1 MANPPQHSPL
11 PAPPSPHATPLNT
24 VLAFAFLNSLGTGAV
39 QTGVFFLLQSAFGFG
54 RQQNYVFGLVLYG
67 AYVAGALAAGP
78 ALRRLARDLPGLST
92 RGVLVAV
99 VAVQGLVSLL
109 PRSAMLVTGAET
121 PPEWSVW
128 TVGVSF
134 GVLTGV
140 MWPIV
145 ESYLSGGRSGKRL
158 NTATGRFNVLWSA
171 AVLASFWLMAPLLKD
186 DPIDVITALGLVQ
199 LASIALI
206 AGFRRE
212 PARHLD
218 HDHEPHPEGWR
229 HLLAAFRVLL
239 PLIYVVSGT
248 LSPMLPA
255 LLDEVGVALSWGP
268 PIASAWLVS
277 RVAVFFIFER
287 WAGWHG
293 SRLMPAAAGA
303 LLIGGFIATV
313 LSPRLGTAA
322 LPALVA
328 TLAVFGAGHAMIYLG
343 ALYYAMEVGKSEV
356 DAGGKHE
363 ALIGLGYGIGPAIGL
378 SVLLATGSDR
388 SPMQSGQASD
398 RFDTYLIAAIL
409 LVATIAAAAAW
420 RSIRKYT
427 K

>member
-1 MANPPQHSPL
+1 MANPPQHSPTHA
-11 PAPPSPHATPLNT
+11 APGPHATPLNA
-24 VLAFAFLNSLGTGAV
+24 VLAFSFLNSLGTGAV

-67 AYVAGALAAGP
+67 AYVAGALAAAPG
-78 ALRRLARDLPGLST
+78 LRRLARNLPSLST
-92 RGVLVAV
+92 RGVLIAV
-99 VAVQGLVSLL
+99 VAAQGIMSLL
-109 PRSAMLVTGAET
+109 PRSVMLATGAQT

-128 TVGVSF
+128 TVGVAF

-158 NTATGRFNVLWSA
+158 SSATGRFNVLWSA

-206 AGFRRE
+206 ARFRRE
-212 PARHLD
+212 PAKHSD
-218 HDHEPHPEGWR
+218 HAHEPHPANWT

-255 LLDEVGVALSWGP
+255 LLDDVGVALSWGP

-293 SRLMPAAAGA
+293 SRLMPAVAGA
-303 LLIGGFIATV
+303 LLIGGFVATV
-313 LSPRLGTAA
+313 LAPRLGPAA

-328 TLAVFGAGHAMIYLG
+328 ALAVFGAGHAMIYLG

-363 ALIGLGYGIGPAIGL
+363 ALIGLGYGFGPAIGL
-378 SVLLATGSDR
+378 GVLLATGS
-388 SPMQSGQASD
+388 PANTTPPGPAAD

-409 LVATIAAAAAW
+409 LVAAVAAAIAW
-420 RSIRKYT
+420 RSIRNST